1 MCFTANSTL
10 ECEASICHVVCA
22 AVAVWVIGFL
32 LFAYDNR
39 GAPRIVPHNDYPQT
53 DYNGTMA
60 GRLKREIKQK
70 RPFSSVQEEVVLSI
84 MRTADQV
91 AVPMNEVLR
100 GAGLS
105 PSQYNVLRILRGAGE
120 EGQPCG
126 EISERMVR
134 RDPDLTRL
142 LDRLE
147 ASGLVTRTR
156 DTRDRRIIRASIT
169 AQGAE
174 LLASLDEEVEASIR
188 RGLAHVPVARLRTLL
203 ELLEEVRAKP
213 GE

>member
-1 MCFTANSTL
+1 
-10 ECEASICHVVCA
+10 
-22 AVAVWVIGFL
+22 
-32 LFAYDNR
+32 
-39 GAPRIVPHNDYPQT
+39 
-53 DYNGTMA
+53 MA

-91 AVPMNEVLR
+91 VVPMNEVLR
-100 GAGLS
+100 AASLS

-120 EGQPCG
+120 EGLPCG
-126 EISERMVR
+126 EITERMVR

-147 ASGLVTRTR
+147 TASLVSRTR

-169 AQGAE
+169 EEGLT
-174 LLASLDEEVEASIR
+174 LLDSLDEPVEESIR
-188 RGLAHVPVARLRTLL
+188 RSLAHMPVARLRTLL
-203 ELLEEVRAKP
+203 ELLEEVR
-213 GE
+213 G